1 LLDPLDGQAFRDCG
15 AETSGKRTMSKPHE
29 RERVNNRIL
38 LALPAATLKLLRPAL
53 ELLDMAKGQMIDHVD
68 GPIRY
73 MYFINRGLV
82 SLVKRMKDG
91 RAVEVGVVGI
101 EGVTDPNALFG
112 MEIAIIEAV
121 VQIPG
126 TAFRIRREQLALVMA
141 GDHTLHGI
149 MQKYMRF
156 AFGQLAQTAGCNR
169 LHSLE
174 ERCCR
179 WLLICQDNALS
190 DSFPI
195 AHEIP
200 RDHARRSTLRR
211 FDYGE
216 LSAEGRADPVC
227 ARPRDCLESRRAR
240 RRGLRMLR
248 VDTRRTRSLI
258 RNTQKGIARVLAETA
273 QFLAIYVR
281 NQTDRGVTDAEFGSL
296 SGEGRVANDRIRD
309 RAYII
314 SPTASF
320 SA

>member
-1 LLDPLDGQAFRDCG
+1 
-15 AETSGKRTMSKPHE
+15 MSKPHE
-29 RERVNNRIL
+29 RERINNRIL
-38 LALPAATLKLLRPAL
+38 LALPAATLKRLRPAL
-53 ELLDMAKGQMIDHVD
+53 ELIDMAKGQMIDHVD

-91 RAVEVGVVGI
+91 RAVEVEVVGI

-141 GDHTLHGI
+141 GDHTLHDI
-149 MQKYMRF
+149 MQKYTRF

-190 DSFPI
+190 NSFPI
-195 AHEIP
+195 THE
-200 RDHARRSTLRR
+200 
-211 FDYGE
+211 
-216 LSAEGRADPVC
+216 
-227 ARPRDCLESRRAR
+227 
-240 RRGLRMLR
+240 
-248 VDTRRTRSLI
+248 
-258 RNTQKGIARVLAETA
+258 
-273 QFLAIYVR
+273 FLA
-281 NQTDRGVTDAEFGSL
+281 TMLGVQR
-296 SGEGRVANDRIRD
+296 SGVSI
-309 RAYII
+309 
-314 SPTASF
+314 TASF
-320 SA
+320 LQKAGLIRYARGRVTVLNRAGLEDAACECYASTHAELDRLFEARKKE

>member
-1 LLDPLDGQAFRDCG
+1 
-15 AETSGKRTMSKPHE
+15 MSKS
-29 RERVNNRIL
+29 REHDHINNRIL
-38 LALPAATLKLLRPAL
+38 LALPASTLKRMRPAL

-68 GPIRY
+68 GAIRY

-82 SLVKRMKDG
+82 SLVKTMKDG

-126 TAFRIRREQLALVMA
+126 GAFRIRRDYLADVMA
-141 GDHTLHGI
+141 TDRTLHDI
-149 MQKYMRF
+149 MQKYARF

-195 AHEIP
+195 THE
-200 RDHARRSTLRR
+200 
-211 FDYGE
+211 
-216 LSAEGRADPVC
+216 
-227 ARPRDCLESRRAR
+227 
-240 RRGLRMLR
+240 
-248 VDTRRTRSLI
+248 
-258 RNTQKGIARVLAETA
+258 
-273 QFLAIYVR
+273 FLA
-281 NQTDRGVTDAEFGSL
+281 TMLGVQR
-296 SGEGRVANDRIRD
+296 SGVSI
-309 RAYII
+309 
-314 SPTASF
+314 TASF
-320 SA
+320 LQKAGLIKYARGRVTIVNRAGLEDAACECYASTRAELDHLFLSQEKK